1 MTKNLK
7 KQKQNTTNTEKKT
20 TGKFTYNELGM
31 SLTEDGEL
39 KNINFNI
46 FVKYLLEKYKIVID
60 DSKNYY
66 FYSKQY
72 NFWLKADI
80 SDICR
85 IARKI
90 MHKFKND
97 TWQAKFKYE
106 VKEILELSAKR
117 IGEAEDDENHINLK
131 NGLFN
136 LETLELET
144 HTHEVFSTCQ
154 LPFKYDKQAE
164 FPHFKDFIEK
174 LTLGDSEL
182 KTVLQEIMGYVLTHR
197 VDAQKFFV
205 FWSAGSSSKSTL
217 CDVLVWLAGEE
228 NVSTVSLG
236 SLNDKFARSQ
246 IEGKILNLAT
256 ENETKKVKT
265 ALLKQI
271 VGGDVIQIEC
281 KGKAPRSYRPH
292 VKCVFAVNNLPQF
305 CENSYVMLRRMLIVP
320 FPALFTDNPNTDN
333 PNEFQRIPNF
343 QENLKPE
350 LAGIFNFAMEGY
362 KRLRDNNFVFTK
374 SKRIDDIMRN
384 YTQQYSPVQ
393 EFTQEC
399 LIKANDKKM
408 YKKDLYEKFREWC
421 KDNDLDNPFDNIRGF
436 LAETKK

>member
-1 MTKNLK
+1 M
-7 KQKQNTTNTEKKT
+7 
-20 TGKFTYNELGM
+20 
-31 SLTEDGEL
+31 TEDGRL

-117 IGEAEDDENHINLK
+117 ISEAEDDENHIN
-131 NGLFN
+131 
-136 LETLELET
+136 
-144 HTHEVFSTCQ
+144 Q
-154 LPFKYDKQAE
+154 
-164 FPHFKDFIEK
+164 K

-197 VDAQKFFV
+197 MDAQKFFV
-205 FWSAGSSSKSTL
+205 FWSAGSSGKSTL

-436 LAETKK
+436 LAETKKQFPHFGLAYDEFNSSGKPYKSNGKAYIRGVAFTEEYDNGEGLLNNDD